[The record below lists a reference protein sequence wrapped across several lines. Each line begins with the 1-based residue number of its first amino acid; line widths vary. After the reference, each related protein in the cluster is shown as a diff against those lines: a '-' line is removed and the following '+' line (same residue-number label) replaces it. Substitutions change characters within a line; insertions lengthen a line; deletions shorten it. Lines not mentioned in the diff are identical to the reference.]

1 MLKNSKCLS
10 TIGDEEIL
18 DAVKKLK
25 NNKADE
31 VLNEHISATV
41 SLFLPFYNK
50 LFNII
55 FDNGFI
61 PDEWLVGIVKPIYKN
76 KGDQHILRTIHR

>member
-41 SLFLPFYNK
+41 YLFLHLYYK

-55 FDNGFI
+55 FDSDFI
-61 PDEWLVGIVKPIYKN
+61 SDEWLIGIVKPVYYI
-76 KGDQHILRTIHR
+76 